1 MKSEE
6 RRVKNSSALL
16 IIKFKVQ
23 SSMFKVES
31 SMLKVQSSKF
41 KVQSNKS
48 AEQISQKVFRLMIGL
63 AVLVFGL
70 FYLIGYDL
78 PFDENPDFNAP
89 LFTDVLIFLMWLFLI
104 GGIGLAVYSMV
115 KDYRSSK
122 SEAVVNGVPV
132 RRIFRITWL
141 TLLAVL
147 ILTFLLGGSDPML
160 INGENYADWLWLKL
174 SDMFVI
180 TSLLMLL
187 AGIGAVCFGATR
199 YIRKKQ

>member
-23 SSMFKVES
+23 SSKFKVES
-31 SMLKVQSSKF
+31 SMLKVQSAKF

-48 AEQISQKVFRLMIGL
+48 AEQISQKVFRMMIGL

-104 GGIGLAVYSMV
+104 GGVGLAVYSMV

-147 ILTFLLGGSDPML
+147 VLTFLLGGSDPML

>member
-1 MKSEE
+1 MVKFQFSKS
-6 RRVKNSSALL
+6 NSKA
-16 IIKFKVQ
+16 K
-23 SSMFKVES
+23 
-31 SMLKVQSSKF
+31 
-41 KVQSNKS
+41 NKS

-104 GGIGLAVYSMV
+104 GGVGLAVYSMV
-115 KDYRSSK
+115 KDYRSGK

-160 INGENYADWLWLKL
+160 INGENYADWLCLKL

>member
-6 RRVKNSSALL
+6 RRVKISSPLL

-23 SSMFKVES
+23 SSKFKVES

-104 GGIGLAVYSMV
+104 GGVGLAVYSMV

>member
-1 MKSEE
+1 M
-6 RRVKNSSALL
+6 
-16 IIKFKVQ
+16 FKVQ
-23 SSMFKVES
+23 SKMF
-31 SMLKVQSSKF
+31 KVQSSKF

-104 GGIGLAVYSMV
+104 GGVGLAVYSMV

-147 ILTFLLGGSDPML
+147 VLTFLLGGSDPML

-187 AGIGAVCFGATR
+187 AGIGTVCFGATR

>member
-23 SSMFKVES
+23 SSKFKVES

-104 GGIGLAVYSMV
+104 GGVGLAVYSMV

-132 RRIFRITWL
+132 RRIFRVTWL

>member
-1 MKSEE
+1 
-6 RRVKNSSALL
+6 
-16 IIKFKVQ
+16 
-23 SSMFKVES
+23 
-31 SMLKVQSSKF
+31 MLKVQSSKF

-104 GGIGLAVYSMV
+104 GGVGLAVYSMV

-132 RRIFRITWL
+132 RRIFVSPGLPCWQFW
-141 TLLAVL
+141 
-147 ILTFLLGGSDPML
+147 FLPSSWEVP
-160 INGENYADWLWLKL
+160 
-174 SDMFVI
+174 
-180 TSLLMLL
+180 
-187 AGIGAVCFGATR
+187 
-199 YIRKKQ
+199 IRCSSMARTTPTGCG

>member
-23 SSMFKVES
+23 CSMFKVES

-147 ILTFLLGGSDPML
+147 ILTFLLGGSAPML

>member
-23 SSMFKVES
+23 CSMFKVES